1 MTTSL
6 YDLAEQVDAR
16 LNDFAFAERTAK
28 VETAL
33 TATQVLP
40 IKRAVQHESQHK
52 KLAAIFVQA
61 FDSNTEFDLDYVSK
75 SYNRRLGLPS
85 NIYTSLRFMEL
96 LGLIKS
102 TGAKSWKLDKLAPV
116 AAPLTAFE
124 CVNAA

>member
-40 IKRAVQHESQHK
+40 IKRAVQHEAQHK

-102 TGAKSWKLDKLAPV
+102 TGAKSWKLDKLRPIAQ
-116 AAPLTAFE
+116 PLNYYE
-124 CVNAA
+124 CINAA

>member
-1 MTTSL
+1 MSVSL
-6 YDLAEQVDAR
+6 YELADKVEGR
-16 LNDFAFAERTAK
+16 LDDFAFAERTAK
-28 VETAL
+28 VEQAL

-40 IKRAVQHESQHK
+40 IKRAVQHETQHK

-61 FDSNTEFDLDYVSK
+61 FDSDTEFDLDYVSK

-124 CVNAA
+124 CINA